1 MYAHSYVYKQSPAP
15 PPKNPQVLGHIR
27 PFFERK
33 HHPCHESKSVVLCFE
48 GTKLGGFFRICRFI
62 PFDKT
67 NLPWKLI
74 SKERTPRDLSPQWD
88 MNDQRWVA
96 FFCWAPLGSDVF
108 SWSIHC
114 TTKSIWSSKKKYTL
128 SIPTANEFLFLCIF
142 WEAIKSLPAKKWQ
155 QNNKTTITV
164 ITTCS

>member
-1 MYAHSYVYKQSPAP
+1 MCIIQCIYTYTYTGLICMHVHSYLYKLFRPAP

-33 HHPCHESKSVVLCFE
+33 HHPCHESKKCWIPCF
-48 GTKLGGFFRICRFI
+48 GGPKYWRFFQ
-62 PFDKT
+62 
-67 NLPWKLI
+67 NLPIHPFRCLRIFTWKLI
-74 SKERTPRDLSPQWD
+74 SKERTPRDQSTPMRYEW
-88 MNDQRWVA
+88 RKVGS

-142 WEAIKSLPAKKWQ
+142 GKP
-155 QNNKTTITV
+155 
-164 ITTCS
+164 